1 MIDSLLTLLTLLNVQ
16 NYFFKPNQKLAHTFA
31 LVSLDHPVVKIG
43 QAGEAGASK
52 PMKTN
57 TTVRAKCRIGVGLSV
72 GLGVWNTP
80 FSKDLL
86 KASVK
91 LFYTFSYSRKR
102 TLLASTYSYTVIC
115 ILLKWNCCTILNC
128 ITFPLFIYRQRLEIM
143 LSLGLITVLFHYLIK
158 PGYRYDQ
165 LNQLLS
171 IYLWLS
177 RYGSDKKRSKL

>member
-1 MIDSLLTLLTLLNVQ
+1 MSQNTSDLKSLNIFSQMRKRQTVKIMLSCMIFKVLWLIAYWQRPFKSSKL
-16 NYFFKPNQKLAHTFA
+16 FFKPNQKLGHTFA

-115 ILLKWNCCTILNC
+115 ILIKWNCCTIEL
-128 ITFPLFIYRQRLEIM
+128 
-143 LSLGLITVLFHYLIK
+143 HYFSI
-158 PGYRYDQ
+158 
-165 LNQLLS
+165 
-171 IYLWLS
+171 IYLQTNNV
-177 RYGSDKKRSKL
+177 